1 MEYLHIKYRNY
12 CRSFLPNDFRM
23 HWLIIILHLCECHST
38 CSSFLEQTDLLC
50 RNWTRYPVSE
60 KDFRVAYS
68 SLCTNGVGA
77 NTNDAR
83 FLPLLFV
90 VLAISVRLAPEHLAG
105 DLRTRRVTSLR
116 YYWSCTFCFC
126 SFFVSVRSDTPRSTT
141 VTSHR
146 GSNSA

>member
-1 MEYLHIKYRNY
+1 M
-12 CRSFLPNDFRM
+12 
-23 HWLIIILHLCECHST
+23 
-38 CSSFLEQTDLLC
+38 
-50 RNWTRYPVSE
+50 SE

-83 FLPLLFV
+83 FLPLVFV

-126 SFFVSVRSDTPRSTT
+126 SFFFPFDLTLRGARRSLLIAAAIQPDSLDIVLTRLLVSLFALPLHT
-141 VTSHR
+141 VCPDMLAER
-146 GSNSA
+146 PIFDI